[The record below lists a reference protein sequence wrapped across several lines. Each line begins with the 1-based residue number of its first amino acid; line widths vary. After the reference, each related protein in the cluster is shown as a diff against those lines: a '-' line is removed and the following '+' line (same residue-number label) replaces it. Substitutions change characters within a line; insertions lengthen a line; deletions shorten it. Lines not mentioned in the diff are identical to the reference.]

1 MKFRKKPVVIEAIQ
15 FDGSKE
21 NFREMKRVFRK
32 KFKDCV
38 YFADSGNMYISTWE
52 GKMLV
57 DIGDWVIKDTDGW
70 LYPCKKDIFEMTYEK
85 VEE

>member
-1 MKFRKKPVVIEAIQ
+1 MKFKKKPVVIEAIQ
-15 FDGSKE
+15 YGGSKE
-21 NFREMKRVFRK
+21 SCREMKRVFGK
-32 KFKDCV
+32 KFQNCL
-38 YFADSGNMYISTWE
+38 YFAESGNMYISTLE

-57 DIGDWVIKDTDGW
+57 DIGNWVIKDTDGW